1 METGQELTIPVCTES
16 LARKCWPSTPAL
28 NKKELIRGQV
38 EINLWLDVISV
49 VYCISMCCA
58 SIARPLLTSLAESIC
73 GPPVDSWCTY
83 GATDSAHYYN
93 QHRHRLFLYRW
104 LNCSLLLIFSYML
117 QTAYQ
122 LTDIVE
128 LILVHV
134 CSDVNKTV
142 SLKTK
147 IKTPIFKTK
156 TKTLV
161 PKTET

>member
-1 METGQELTIPVCTES
+1 
-16 LARKCWPSTPAL
+16 
-28 NKKELIRGQV
+28 
-38 EINLWLDVISV
+38 
-49 VYCISMCCA
+49 
-58 SIARPLLTSLAESIC
+58 
-73 GPPVDSWCTY
+73 
-83 GATDSAHYYN
+83 
-93 QHRHRLFLYRW
+93 
-104 LNCSLLLIFSYML
+104 ML